1 MRLYKG
7 NFGWTRVLI
16 FAFPYIIVVVLFQL
30 MAYAIL
36 GIDISEIG
44 KANIQENL
52 AYEVLINFFSLLGT
66 ISVVWLFV
74 KTIDRRKFISIG
86 LQLKGFKHYLTGG
99 LLFGVITIGLGF
111 LILLMLGHIK
121 VTSFD
126 FSATDL
132 ILSIAI
138 FTFVS
143 LSEEI
148 LFRGYILRNLMISFN
163 RYLTLFISS
172 VLFAALHLANPHI
185 GWTGFTNLFLAGV
198 ILGLPY
204 IYTKNL
210 WFPIGMHLTWNLT
223 QTVLGFNVS
232 GNTSYSI
239 INISNSGSPHLHGG
253 EFGFEGS
260 IICTIISLATIVALW
275 SYFSGKEKA
284 KQIAHKAQVDL
295 LYKP

>member
-1 MRLYKG
+1 MKVYKG
-7 NFGWTRVLI
+7 NTGWVRVLI
-16 FAFPYIIVVVLFQL
+16 IALPYIIVVGLFQL
-30 MAYAIL
+30 IAHVIL
-36 GIDISEIG
+36 GIDTSEIG
-44 KANIQENL
+44 RFSISENL
-52 AYEVLINFFSLLGT
+52 AHKVLILLFSLLGT

-74 KTIDRRKFISIG
+74 KTIDRREFIGIG

-99 LLFGVITIGLGF
+99 LLLGVICIGLGF
-111 LILLMLGHIK
+111 LILLMLGQVK

-126 FSATDL
+126 FSASDL

-148 LFRGYILRNLMISFN
+148 LCRGYILRNLMISFN
-163 RYLTLFISS
+163 RYLALFISS
-172 VLFAALHLANPHI
+172 LLFAALHLANSHL
-185 GWTGFTNLFLAGV
+185 GWIGFTNLFLAGI

-210 WFPIGMHLTWNLT
+210 WFPIGMHLTWNLA
-223 QTVLGFNVS
+223 QAALGFNVS

-239 INISNSGSPHLHGG
+239 IRISNSGSPILHGG

-275 SYFSGKEKA
+275 RYFSGKEKA
-284 KQIAHKAQVDL
+284 KRITHKAQVDL